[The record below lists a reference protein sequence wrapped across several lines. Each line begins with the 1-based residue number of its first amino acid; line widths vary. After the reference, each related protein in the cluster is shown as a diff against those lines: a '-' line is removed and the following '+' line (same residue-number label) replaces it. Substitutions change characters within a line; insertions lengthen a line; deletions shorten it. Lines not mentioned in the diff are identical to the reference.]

1 MRTSN
6 RLLSGSSILGLSL
19 LATATA
25 RPAEAA
31 CPPPPDLPC
40 ELQVPPG
47 PAPDASPLADDA
59 LSTWPVHARD
69 ENVDDCQGPP
79 ITAIWNSFGEY
90 QDHVPDYGHTGID
103 IRSNP
108 AGGGD
113 LVVAAA
119 DADIWAVATF
129 NQDVCTHGYA
139 CRIYAKSFPSQDHI
153 YYYAHLRLDETSPVD
168 VSTRDAIIEALSNN
182 VSADVVPGSRPLC
195 EGRTLAQIGPFV
207 HDRSHL
213 HFSIFDVA
221 DNYNG
226 VNPITVID
234 EPFVDDQ
241 APLIEEFAFAT
252 CTEAANTSCQALD
265 VTEGCNFG
273 NDPLTGTVDL
283 VVRTR
288 DTLNEEPD
296 GILAGGT
303 ESVGVHRAAYRVR
316 RMPDGNENDGTLFGG
331 TWYEFDRLPFECR
344 GEDVSGCT
352 DDPDHAADIDQDDF
366 LDLVDYPFTGPE
378 LGITFFGYFFSV
390 AGAFNSVSDFEPG
403 DVEAHYNIPNRQWGL
418 SGSWDTTQSPDGLYQ
433 VSVYVWDEA
442 GNYDWEDHYVVV
454 KNDPGPL
461 PATADVMLRDHVE
474 DTGASPS
481 NPNGEKHWRST
492 DIKVVSAG
500 SDVPPANDAWW
511 DDWGPVDLNAGS
523 DYEVYLRV
531 RNLGCENATN
541 VSGQVAFAT
550 PSMWNDEWEEIGP
563 PGGVDLGMAL
573 GSGQAAVLG
582 PFPWTPGAADAGHK
596 CIKAVLD
603 ADGDPAQASLGEIA
617 AGHVQSDNNIGQLNV
632 KIFNEQPDMGFGF
645 ANPTTLTQPIAL
657 EVDASGFPLAESGS
671 LVRLQVDYHPALA
684 AAWAGVDGTTL
695 VDDGTTLT
703 LDFHQARVTMPP
715 ASVPAATYLDANA
728 TLILPAG
735 IDIGI
740 YDVDFFETVDGVVA
754 GGMTVTAHN
763 IVPQ

>member
-1 MRTSN
+1 MRTSI
-6 RLLSGSSILGLSL
+6 RVLRGSSLVGLSL
-19 LATATA
+19 LAGLSA
-25 RPAEAA
+25 RPASAA
-31 CPPPPDLPC
+31 CPPPPDDPC
-40 ELQVPPG
+40 DLGAPPN

-59 LSTWPVHARD
+59 LSTWPVRARD
-69 ENVDDCQGPP
+69 ENQADCQGAP

-90 QDHVPDYGHTGID
+90 QEHTPDYGHTGID

-113 LVVAAA
+113 LVIAAA

-129 NQDVCTHGYA
+129 DEDVCTHGYA

-153 YYYAHLRLDETSPVD
+153 YYYAHLRMDESSPVD
-168 VSTRDAIIEALSNN
+168 AATRAAVIDALSN
-182 VSADVVPGSRPLC
+182 DVDDPVEPGSRPLC
-195 EGRTLAQIGPFV
+195 EGRTLAQIGPFLNA
-207 HDRSHL
+207 RSHL
-213 HFSIFDVA
+213 HFSIFDAA

-226 VNPITVID
+226 INPLTVID

-241 APLIEEFAFAT
+241 PPVIEDFAFAT
-252 CTEAANTSCQALD
+252 CSENTHTNCQELD

-273 NDPLTGTVDL
+273 NEPLTGTVDL
-283 VVRTR
+283 VALTR
-288 DTLNEEPD
+288 DTLNVED
-296 GILAGGT
+296 DSVLQGGT
-303 ESVGVHRAAYRVR
+303 ESVGVYEAAYRVR

-331 TWYEFDRLPFECR
+331 TWYEFDRLPFICR
-344 GEDVSGCT
+344 GEDVSGCSL
-352 DDPDHAADIDQDDF
+352 DPDHDADITQSDF
-366 LDLVDYPFTGPE
+366 LDLVDFPSTGPE
-378 LGITFFGYFFSV
+378 LGITFFSYFFSV
-390 AGAFNSVSDFEPG
+390 AGDFVSDSPYGPNTTEY
-403 DVEAHYNIPNRQWGL
+403 HYSIPNRRWGL
-418 SGSWDTTQSPDGLYQ
+418 SGSWDTTQNPDGLYQ
-433 VSVYVWDEA
+433 VSVYVWDQE

-461 PATADVMLRDHVE
+461 PPTADVMLRDHVD

-492 DIKVVSAG
+492 DIRVVSAG
-500 SDVPPANDAWW
+500 FNVPDADDAWW
-511 DDWGPVDLNAGS
+511 DQWGPVDLDAGT

-531 RNLGCENATN
+531 RNLGCESATN

-563 PGGVDLGMAL
+563 PGGVDLGVPL

-603 ADGDPAQASLGEIA
+603 ADGDPAQASLGEIE
-617 AGHVQSDNNIGQLNV
+617 AGHVQNDNNIGQLNV
-632 KIFNEQPDMGFGF
+632 KIFNEQGDMGFGF
-645 ANPTTLTQPIAL
+645 ANPTTETQPIAL
-657 EVDASGFPLAESGS
+657 QMDASGFPIHESGS
-671 LVRLQVDYHPALA
+671 LVRLQVDHHPALA

-695 VDDGTTLT
+695 VDDGITLT
-703 LDFHQARVTMPP
+703 LDFHQTRVTMP
-715 ASVPAATYLDANA
+715 AAAVPPATYLDANA

-740 YDVDFFETVDGVVA
+740 YDVDFFETVNDVVA

-763 IVPQ
+763 IIPQ